1 MNVFDKILLA
11 VNPKSACERAYYR
24 NVYRSSEAYAAGS
37 RQRGKDGW
45 TPVNATG
52 EQTNRAGRDLIR
64 ARARDLERN
73 DDMYKTMILD
83 LIRNVVGNGMVLQ
96 AKARDKKGNEL
107 NELNTRIEKS
117 WARWC
122 RPENCTLRGNKAFW
136 EVQQMTVRRRFVD
149 GGLLVISCIHAG
161 QYRLQLCEV
170 DDLDSALI
178 VYGKNRVIGGIEIDD
193 YDRIVAYHLR
203 KQSVDG
209 HYFMQSQ
216 RVEAKRVKFLTYEE
230 RVSQVREMTPSA
242 SAIPRADDMNQL
254 LEAAIIKEK
263 VLACFGV
270 AITSEGSVGMGLGRG
285 LPGVGGGRTQA
296 PYPSEELTPGMIKH
310 LNPGEKIESIAP
322 SGMSSTADS
331 MMRMIQRQAGAGSGL
346 SYEAV
351 SRDMSQTNYSSARQG
366 MLQDRKTYGEWQRY
380 LIDHMMRP
388 IFEEWLQWAVLAGE
402 VRMPPEYYSD
412 FERFSAA
419 VWIPPGWDWI
429 DPLKEVSANK
439 IALETSQTTLQKICA
454 QRGEDYRDVIAQRAA
469 EQKLLKELGLV
480 TENQKEGGKAKNA

>member
-1 MNVFDKILLA
+1 MNVFDRVLLA
-11 VNPKSACERAYYR
+11 VNPKAACERAYYR
-24 NVYRSSEAYAAGS
+24 SVYRSADAYAAGA

-45 TPVNATG
+45 MPTNATG
-52 EQTNRAGRDLIR
+52 EQTNRASRDLIR

-73 DDMYKTMILD
+73 DDMYKGIILD
-83 LIRNVVGNGMVLQ
+83 LERNVVGSGMVLQ
-96 AKARDKKGNEL
+96 AKVRDKSGSEL
-107 NELNTRIEKS
+107 EDLNKQIEAA

-136 EVQQMTVRRRFVD
+136 EVQKLAVRRRFVD
-149 GGLLVISCIHAG
+149 GGLLIISSIHDRR
-161 QYRLQLCEV
+161 YCLQLVEV

-178 VYGKNRVIGGIEIDD
+178 VYGKNRVVGGIEIDD

-209 HYFMQSQ
+209 HYLMQSQ
-216 RVEAKRVKFLTYEE
+216 RIEAKRVKFLTYEE

-254 LEAAIIKEK
+254 LEAAIIKERTQ
-263 VLACFGV
+263 ACFGV
-270 AITSEGSVGMGLGRG
+270 AIETQAGAGATLGRG
-285 LPGVGGGRTQA
+285 LTGTTGTNQRG
-296 PYPSEELTPGMIKH
+296 PYPYQELTPGMILQ
-310 LNPGEKIESIAP
+310 LNPGDKVSSIAP
-322 SGMSSTADS
+322 SGMSSTADG
-331 MMRMIQRQAGAGSGL
+331 MMRTIQRQAGAGSGL

-366 MLQDRKTYGEWQRY
+366 MLQDRKTYSEWQRY

-388 IFEEWLQWAVLAGE
+388 IYLEWLQWAVLAGE
-402 VRMPPEYYSD
+402 VEMPPDYYID
-412 FERFSAA
+412 MERYSTA

-429 DPLKEVSANK
+429 DPLKESSANK
-439 IALETSQTTLQKICA
+439 IALETNQTTLQKICA

-469 EQKLLKELGLV
+469 EQKLLKEMGLV
-480 TENQKEGGKAKNA
+480 VENKKEGGKTKDA